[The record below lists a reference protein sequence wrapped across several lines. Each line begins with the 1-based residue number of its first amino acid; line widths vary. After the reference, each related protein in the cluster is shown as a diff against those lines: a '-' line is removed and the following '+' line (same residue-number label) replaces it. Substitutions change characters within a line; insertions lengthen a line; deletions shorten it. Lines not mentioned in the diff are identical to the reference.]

1 MQHYHRTEANE
12 AFARGFPVHVGVDTG
27 KTFHKLVARGPDGR
41 RQKAIRVDVLRA
53 GFDEADRYLTETFPD
68 TPRERMLVG
77 IEFAGHHGFTFAHDL
92 HRRGY
97 QIVNVLSSV
106 TKRLKELEDNSPRK
120 DDAKDAAQICK
131 LLSAGLFVS
140 FPFLDDVGA
149 ELRTLTTERHRLT
162 VEETR
167 LKNRL
172 HSALDLAW
180 PEFVAQFCKIDKP
193 TPLALLAEWPLPG
206 DMAQASVRT
215 VRATAKRISRSHFTR
230 EQVDALIT
238 SAHESIA
245 VRIGAEARR
254 GEIARLLARW
264 ALVREHMDEIDARLA
279 VLIEAY
285 PGAKALTTVPGV
297 GVVCAATL
305 VAELGTPESH
315 VAPRQVLKLAGM
327 NLAGRESGTSG
338 RGRIKATKR
347 GRPLLRRQLFLLAAR
362 WCSRR
367 GLYREQYLA
376 MCERNGG
383 RKISA
388 MCAIARKLVPMLL
401 RIVQTAEPFDEGR
414 WRAAHG
420 GSPYKA
426 A

>member
-1 MQHYHRTEANE
+1 MTEEEKERYA
-12 AFARGFPVHVGVDTG
+12 AGFAVHVGVDTG
-27 KTFHKLVARGPDGR
+27 KSFHKLVGR
-41 RQKAIRVDVLRA
+41 RPGDVRSKPFKVTVDRT
-53 GFDEADRYLTETFPD
+53 GFDAAHAHLTELFPD
-68 TPRERMLVG
+68 IAPDRMLVG
-77 IEFAGHHGFTFAHDL
+77 IEFAGHHGFTFAHEL

-97 QIVNVLSSV
+97 QIVNVLPSV
-106 TKRLKELEDNSPRK
+106 TKKLKEIEDNSPRK
-120 DDAKDAAQICK
+120 DDAKDAAQICR

-193 TPLALLAEWPLPG
+193 TPLALLEAWPLPG
-206 DMAQASVRT
+206 DMAAAPVRT
-215 VRATAKRISRSHFTR
+215 VRATAKRISRNHFTC
-230 EQVDALIT
+230 EQVDALLV
-238 SAHESIA
+238 SAHETIA
-245 VRIGAEARR
+245 VRIGAEAHR

-264 ALVREHMDEIDARLA
+264 ALVREQMEAIDARLSE
-279 VLIEAY
+279 VIEAY

-297 GVVCAATL
+297 SVVCAATL
-305 VAELGTPESH
+305 VAELGTPESY

-327 NLAGRESGTSG
+327 NLAGKESGTSV

-362 WCSRR
+362 WCSKR

-401 RIVQTAEPFDEGR
+401 HIVQTAEPFDEAR
-414 WRAAHG
+414 WRAAHDT
-420 GSPYKA
+420 SPYSA